1 MTNPH
6 YKFIITLWT
15 YFFFC
20 SWITCKFLYLLLL
33 LHSSIRQRS
42 LGFCNHSRFVS
53 SSRVIGLSLTSFV
66 QSLQNPR
73 WRITDSNRWPPAC
86 KAGALA
92 SWANP
97 PWSQSDSWKVL
108 KVLKV
113 STSFASSVVL
123 KDEFSI
129 TIVQSNSPLVV
140 PRRVELR
147 TSTLS
152 VWRSNQLSYETGY
165 KDN

>member
-1 MTNPH
+1 MNL
-6 YKFIITLWT
+6 FFLLLVNNIITFVT
-15 YFFFC
+15 I
-20 SWITCKFLYLLLL
+20 SLL

-42 LGFCNHSRFVS
+42 LVFCPT
-53 SSRVIGLSLTSFV
+53 RVELVGLSLTSFV

-129 TIVQSNSPLVV
+129 TTVQSNSPLVV